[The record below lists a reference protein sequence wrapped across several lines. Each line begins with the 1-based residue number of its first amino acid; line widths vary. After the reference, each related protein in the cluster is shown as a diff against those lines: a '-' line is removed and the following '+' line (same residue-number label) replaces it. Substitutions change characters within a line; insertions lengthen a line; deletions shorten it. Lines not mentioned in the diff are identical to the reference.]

1 MNRKPQKPEKTPL
14 LPAITGQRPEAVV
27 RTLKQQIALL
37 EQARLPAQKGPI
49 SSGCQD
55 LDRLLPDRGFHRGTL
70 VEWLAAESGG
80 SGAETLALA
89 AARSS
94 CQERGVLVVLDSARE
109 LYPPA
114 IARLGIDLEQLI
126 VVQPMSLADSLWAL
140 DQSLR
145 CLAVA
150 AVLAWPARLDGH
162 TFRRLQLAA
171 EEGGGLGLFVRPRAA
186 EHEPSWADVRL
197 LVEPLPGE
205 GSAGRRLT
213 VRLLR
218 SRGGADGRQIDLE
231 IDDETSTLHL
241 ASRLADPKDPRRAA
255 GA

>member
-1 MNRKPQKPEKTPL
+1 MNRQPQKPDKTPSF
-14 LPAITGQRPEAVV
+14 PAITGQRPEAVV
-27 RTLKQQIALL
+27 RTLKRQIALL
-37 EQARLPAQKGPI
+37 QRSRLSSQYGPV

-70 VEWLAAESGG
+70 VEWLAAENGG
-80 SGAETLALA
+80 GAETLALA

-94 CQERGVLVVLDSARE
+94 CREGGAMVVLDSSRE

-126 VVQPMSLADSLWAL
+126 VVQAMNPVDSLWAL

-150 AVLAWPARLDGH
+150 AVLAWPGRLDGH

-171 EEGGGLGLFVRPRAA
+171 EEGGGLGLFIRPRAA
-186 EHEPSWADVRL
+186 EHEPSWADARL
-197 LVEPLPGE
+197 LVAPLPGE
-205 GSAGRRLT
+205 GFSGRRLRI
-213 VRLLR
+213 RLFR
-218 SRGGADGRQIDLE
+218 SRGGSDGRQIDLE
-231 IDDETSTLHL
+231 IDDETSTL
-241 ASRLADPKDPRRAA
+241 RLAPRLAAAKDSRRAA

>member
-1 MNRKPQKPEKTPL
+1 MNRKPQKPDKTPPF
-14 LPAITGQRPEAVV
+14 PAITGQRPEAVV
-27 RTLKQQIALL
+27 RTLKEQIALL
-37 EQARLPAQKGPI
+37 EWARLPTQKGPI
-49 SSGCQD
+49 SSGCHD

-70 VEWLAAESGG
+70 VEWLAAESG

-94 CQERGVLVVLDSARE
+94 CREGGVLVVLDSARE

-126 VVQPMSLADSLWAL
+126 VVQPMNLADSLWAL

-171 EEGGGLGLFVRPRAA
+171 EEGGGLGFFVRPRAA

-231 IDDETSTLHL
+231 IDDETRTLHL
-241 ASRLADPKDPRRAA
+241 APRLAAPKDPRRAA

>member
-1 MNRKPQKPEKTPL
+1 MNRPPQKPDQTLPF
-14 LPAITGQRPEAVV
+14 PAIAGQQPETVV
-27 RTLKQQIALL
+27 RTLKEQIALL
-37 EQARLPAQKGPI
+37 QRTRLPTQQGPL

-80 SGAETLALA
+80 GAETLALA

-94 CQERGVLVVLDSARE
+94 CREGGVLVVLDSSRE

-126 VVQPMSLADSLWAL
+126 VIQATDPADGLWAL
-140 DQSLR
+140 DQALR

-150 AVLAWPARLDGH
+150 AVLAWPARLDSH

-171 EEGGGLGLFVRPRAA
+171 EEGGGLGLFVRPRTAQ
-186 EHEPSWADVRL
+186 HEPSWADVRL
-197 LVEPLPGE
+197 LVEPLSG
-205 GSAGRRLT
+205 GGTAGRRLRI
-213 VRLLR
+213 RLLR

-231 IDDETSTLHL
+231 IDDETRTLYL
-241 ASRLADPKDPRRAA
+241 DSRLAAAKDPRCAS

>member
-1 MNRKPQKPEKTPL
+1 MNRPPQKPEKTPL
-14 LPAITGQRPEAVV
+14 FSPVAGPRQAVV
-27 RTLKQQIALL
+27 QTLKEQIARL
-37 EQARLPAQKGPI
+37 EQTRLPTQQGPI
-49 SSGCQD
+49 PSGCQD
-55 LDRLLPDRGFHRGTL
+55 LDQLLPDHGFHRGTL

-80 SGAETLALA
+80 GAETLALA
-89 AARSS
+89 AARSF
-94 CQERGVLVVLDSARE
+94 CREGGVLVVLDSARE

-126 VVQPMSLADSLWAL
+126 VVQALNPADNLWAL

-171 EEGGGLGLFVRPRAA
+171 EEGGGLGLFVRPPAA

-197 LVEPLPGE
+197 RVEPLPGE
-205 GSAGRRLT
+205 GSSGRRL
-213 VRLLR
+213 RIHLLR
-218 SRGGADGRQIDLE
+218 SRGGADGRQIDVE
-231 IDDETSTLHL
+231 IDDETNTL
-241 ASRLADPKDPRRAA
+241 RLAPRLAVAKDPRRAA

>member
-1 MNRKPQKPEKTPL
+1 MNP
-14 LPAITGQRPEAVV
+14 
-27 RTLKQQIALL
+27 
-37 EQARLPAQKGPI
+37 
-49 SSGCQD
+49 
-55 LDRLLPDRGFHRGTL
+55 
-70 VEWLAAESGG
+70 
-80 SGAETLALA
+80 
-89 AARSS
+89 
-94 CQERGVLVVLDSARE
+94 
-109 LYPPA
+109 
-114 IARLGIDLEQLI
+114 
-126 VVQPMSLADSLWAL
+126 ADSLWAL

-171 EEGGGLGLFVRPRAA
+171 EEGGGLGLFVRPQAA

-231 IDDETSTLHL
+231 IDDETSTL
-241 ASRLADPKDPRRAA
+241 RLAPRLAAPKDPRRAA